1 MNKSEKEKM
10 NARKDFRREILTE
23 RRFKI
28 LFVVPTLAI
37 LLFLIGYPFA
47 TVIWSGFFRFS
58 LLRPGVPK
66 FMGLGNYQFIL
77 TDPLTWER
85 FIFTAKFVS
94 LSVVIQ
100 FFLGMGIAYLL
111 QREFKGR
118 GLVLTLVMVPMMMCP
133 IVVGLSWKYM
143 FNTQWGIINYLLGV
157 LLNTGKIE
165 WLGNE
170 SNSIYAAVI
179 ADTWMWTPFMTL
191 LSLAAFSAI
200 PTYLYEAA
208 DIDRASAWFRF
219 RHITL
224 PLSAPILVLALLF
237 RLIDLFKAFDLIYT
251 LTGGGP
257 GSTTQT
263 VSFDLYKRAFQYFY
277 TGEASAYAII
287 LLVIIIGLSTI
298 FIKYLTRLAE
308 EQK

>member
-1 MNKSEKEKM
+1 MNKSKKEKM
-10 NARKDFRREILTE
+10 SARKGFRREILTE
-23 RRFKI
+23 KRFKI

-37 LLFLIGYPFA
+37 LLFLIGYPFV
-47 TVIWSGFFRFS
+47 TLIWSGFFRFS
-58 LLRPGVPK
+58 LLRPGAPK
-66 FMGLGNYQFIL
+66 FMGFGNYQFIL
-77 TDPLTWER
+77 TDSFTWER

-94 LSVVIQ
+94 LAVVIQ

-118 GLVLTLVMVPMMMCP
+118 GLVLTLIMMPMMMCP

-143 FNTQWGIINYLLGV
+143 FNTQWGIINYLLGII
-157 LLNTGKIE
+157 LKIGKIE

-191 LSLAAFSAI
+191 LSLAAFSAV
-200 PTYLYEAA
+200 PGYLYEAA
-208 DIDRASAWFRF
+208 EIDRASAWFRF

-287 LLVIIIGLSTI
+287 LLVVMIGLSTI

-308 EQK
+308 EQR